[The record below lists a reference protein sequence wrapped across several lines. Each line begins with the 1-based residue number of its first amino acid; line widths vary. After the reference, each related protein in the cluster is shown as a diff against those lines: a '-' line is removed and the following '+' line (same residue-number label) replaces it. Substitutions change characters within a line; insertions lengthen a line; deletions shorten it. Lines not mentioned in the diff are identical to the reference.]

1 MYLLV
6 RWKVEE
12 DLLWK
17 HPLKN
22 LVQKLVNQYLK
33 NTSFLVVGNNVG
45 NKLEDAKEKEVNI
58 LTEAEC
64 LAHIKTKE

>member
-1 MYLLV
+1 M
-6 RWKVEE
+6 
-12 DLLWK
+12 
-17 HPLKN
+17 
-22 LVQKLVNQYLK
+22 QKLVNQYLK